1 MASIRLNMHEA
12 KTHLSRHIADLQG
25 DDRIIICN
33 RNEPVA
39 EVRRL
44 RPAAAE
50 KRQRHAGLA
59 KGAFVVPES
68 FSEPLPDDMLASF
81 GAGE

>member
-1 MASIRLNMHEA
+1 
-12 KTHLSRHIADLQG
+12 
-25 DDRIIICN
+25 
-33 RNEPVA
+33 VA

-44 RPAAAE
+44 PAAIE
-50 KRQRHAGLA
+50 KCPRRAGLA
-59 KGAFVVPES
+59 KGAFVVPAS

>member
-1 MASIRLNMHEA
+1 MTSIRLNMHEA

-44 RPAAAE
+44 PTAIE
-50 KRQRHAGLA
+50 KCPRRAGLA
-59 KGAFVVPES
+59 KGAFVVPAS